1 MICYI
6 TGPPRFKRKEQLK
19 EEEVD
24 FQPVFKA
31 LNFFRYYILLCKK
44 LVVLRKGKVV
54 KIQLRSGCEFPDLS
68 YYNISDI

>member
-19 EEEVD
+19 EEVD

-31 LNFFRYYILLCKK
+31 LNLFRYYI
-44 LVVLRKGKVV
+44 
-54 KIQLRSGCEFPDLS
+54 
-68 YYNISDI
+68 